1 MAVHKMQEPKR
12 VVIIPPKPEY
22 SGDNR
27 IDIRPKRVAAYCRV
41 STDKE
46 QQEHSFET
54 QKEMYTEMI
63 MMKPNWQI
71 AGIYA
76 DEGITGTI
84 AKKRPDFM
92 RMIEDCRKGKIDII
106 ITKSVS
112 RFSRN
117 NLDCLLYVR
126 ELKELG
132 IPIIFEKEGI
142 NTLQVSSELLIT
154 LFSGLSQAESE
165 SISMNVKIG
174 KRQSL
179 KNGNVPFCYKSFL
192 GYKKGADGKP
202 EIVPEEAKIIT
213 RIYTEYLAGKSL
225 NDIAKSLITDGIYT
239 PTGKTQWISK
249 VVLSILSNEK
259 YKGDAL
265 LQKTYIVDCIS
276 KKMKKNNGELPMYY
290 VENNHP
296 AIIDR
301 SMFDRVQEEIS
312 RRNSKR
318 KVKEKG
324 TKTELG
330 KYSSKY
336 ALSELLFCGNCG
348 TPYRRVTWT
357 NRGKKKVV
365 WRCISRLDYGTKY
378 CKESPSLEETALQNA
393 ITEAITNKAKSEGAD
408 VYRIQSHLKMYQA
421 NQNTTSLIAK
431 KNRLAEINKSIE
443 ELTNLDNEAAQNG
456 EFDNQFEQLY
466 TEMYNL
472 KDELDEIEK
481 QQAKIN
487 KESDTLNEVSTIIEG
502 LKNHPVEYKD
512 QAVRQLIN
520 CINVISENGIEI
532 QFKDGTT
539 VQEVLYHK

>member
-1 MAVHKMQEPKR
+1 MVVQSIQAPKK
-12 VVIIPPKPEY
+12 VTVIPPKPEF

-54 QKEMYTEMI
+54 QKEMYTDMI
-63 MMKPNWQI
+63 MMKPNWQM

-132 IPIIFEKEGI
+132 IPVIFEKEGI

-192 GYKKGADGKP
+192 GYQKGADGNP
-202 EIVPEEAKIIT
+202 EIVPDEAKIIR
-213 RIYTEYLAGKSL
+213 RIYEEYLAGKSL
-225 NDIAKSLITDGIYT
+225 NDIAKSLMSDGILS
-239 PTGKTQWISK
+239 PRGKTVWTSK
-249 VVLSILSNEK
+249 VIMSILSNEK

-265 LQKTYIVDCIS
+265 LQKTYIADCIS
-276 KKMKKNNGELPMYY
+276 KKSKKNNGELPMYY
-290 VENNHP
+290 IENNHP
-296 AIIDR
+296 AIIER
-301 SMFDRVQEEIS
+301 KMFDKVQEEIS

-318 KVKEKG
+318 KVRQKG

-330 KYSSKY
+330 KYSSKF

-357 NRGKKKVV
+357 IRGKKKVV
-365 WRCISRLDYGTKY
+365 WRCISRLDFGMKY
-378 CKESPSLEETALQNA
+378 CQNSPSIEESALQNA
-393 ITEAITNKAKSEGAD
+393 IAEAITKKAKTEGANVD
-408 VYRIQSHLKMYQA
+408 RISHHFKMYQDKQDA
-421 NQNTTSLIAK
+421 GSIIAK
-431 KNRLAEINKSIE
+431 KNRLNELIQSIE
-443 ELTNLDNEAAQNG
+443 ALTNMDNEAAQNG
-456 EFDNQFEQLY
+456 DFDSQFEQLY
-466 TEMYNL
+466 NEMYTL

-481 QQAKIN
+481 QQAKLN
-487 KESDTLNEVSTIIEG
+487 KSPDTLDEIEVIIKG
-502 LKNHPVEYKD
+502 LKNHPVEYND
-512 QAVRQLIN
+512 QAVRQLIS
-520 CINVISENGIEI
+520 CIKVISADQIEI
-532 QFKDGTT
+532 QFKDGM
-539 VQEVLYHK
+539 LMKAAI

>member
-1 MAVHKMQEPKR
+1 MAVHKTQEPKR
-12 VVIIPPKPEY
+12 VVVIPPKPEY

-63 MMKPNWQI
+63 MMKPNWQM

-202 EIVPEEAKIIT
+202 KIVPEEANIIT

-239 PTGKTQWISK
+239 PTGKTQWTSK

-301 SMFDRVQEEIS
+301 NMFDRVQEEIS

-378 CKESPSLEETALQNA
+378 CKDSPSIEETALQNA
-393 ITEAITNKAKSEGAD
+393 IAEAITNKAKSEGAD

-421 NQNTTSLIAK
+421 NQDTSNLIAK

-443 ELTNLDNEAAQNG
+443 ELTNMDNEAAQNG

-487 KESDTLNEVSTIIEG
+487 KASDTLNEVSTIIEG
-502 LKNHPVEYKD
+502 LKNHPVEYND

-520 CINVISENGIEI
+520 CIKVLSESEIEI
-532 QFKDGTT
+532 QFKDGIM
-539 VQEVLYHK
+539 VDIRI